1 MQLVEANIWTK
12 LFTCW
17 QKKLLFKK
25 IPFIRRSSQLG
36 RSRKWKLILPLSKL
50 CPCISWNWTS
60 LVVIYVSLWLLLRF
74 GCGGWDFGLHLANFA
89 FKKWKVGFISWCWV
103 DLLKIVPRPHWL
115 ARWFLG
121 LIITWCKSFCVHGST
136 IIHMSNNVTFKAWHF
151 NY

>member
-1 MQLVEANIWTK
+1 VQLVEANIWTK

-36 RSRKWKLILPLSKL
+36 RSRRWKLILPLSKL
-50 CPCISWNWTS
+50 SIHFLELDKFGGYLCFIMTFTKIWMWWVGLWVAFGKLCIQ
-60 LVVIYVSLWLLLRF
+60 
-74 GCGGWDFGLHLANFA
+74 
-89 FKKWKVGFISWCWV
+89 KWKVGFISWCWV
-103 DLLKIVPRPHWL
+103 DLLKIVPKPHWL
-115 ARWFLG
+115 ARWFSG